1 MITNNGRVIKPK
13 DNPFLHM
20 CEYIFLNMYI
30 YVCACGGQMSIL
42 GVVPQEP
49 STLLCLRQGF
59 PIGNWAHQLG
69 CVGYPVSQEICSPPS
84 SNSGPKADVT
94 STFLT
99 DLFPKP
105 LR

>member
-1 MITNNGRVIKPK
+1 
-13 DNPFLHM
+13 
-20 CEYIFLNMYI
+20 MYI

-69 CVGYPVSQEICSPPS
+69 CVGYPVSPGICSPPS
-84 SNSGPKADVT
+84 SNSDPKADVT

-99 DLFPKP
+99 GLFPKP